1 MHSFSSSSK
10 LSSLSLSLSLSLSPV
25 CSSSFFK
32 ELLQVC
38 LFGLCFW
45 QEAKQQQQAAQ
56 GQ

>member
-1 MHSFSSSSK
+1 MHSSPSSSK
-10 LSSLSLSLSLSLSPV
+10 SLSLSHLFALLPSLK
-25 CSSSFFK
+25 SFFRF
-32 ELLQVC
+32 VC